1 MAKGNGTAASS
12 APEPY
17 LRVEEVSK
25 SYDGTLALD
34 RVSTTVNS
42 GEFVCILGPSGCGKT
57 TLLRAIAG
65 LDIQSS
71 GRIVQGRQ
79 DISTLPASA
88 RDFGIVFQSYALF
101 PNLTVVRNVGYGLA
115 NRGVGRAEL
124 AARVAELLAL
134 VGITDHADKY
144 PAQLSG
150 GQQQRVAL
158 ARALA
163 MSPGLLLLDEPLSA
177 LDARVRVRL
186 RQEIRALQRRLK
198 VTTIMVT
205 HDQEEAL
212 SIADRIV
219 LMNKG
224 VIEQTGT
231 PHEIYTRPATSFVA
245 QFIGE
250 MNFLPVT
257 IGGPGSVRL
266 GKLDLRCNIDGL
278 APNAP
283 AILCIRPEDIVVRS
297 VDPAAANAISVHITD
312 MEFRGSFFRA
322 RLNGNGLD
330 IPDLAADFS
339 ANAVRDLDLAPGQAV
354 AVALPEG
361 RIRVFASERA

>member
-1 MAKGNGTAASS
+1 
-12 APEPY
+12 
-17 LRVEEVSK
+17 
-25 SYDGTLALD
+25 
-34 RVSTTVNS
+34 
-42 GEFVCILGPSGCGKT
+42 
-57 TLLRAIAG
+57 
-65 LDIQSS
+65 
-71 GRIVQGRQ
+71 
-79 DISTLPASA
+79 
-88 RDFGIVFQSYALF
+88 
-101 PNLTVVRNVGYGLA
+101 
-115 NRGVGRAEL
+115 
-124 AARVAELLAL
+124 
-134 VGITDHADKY
+134 VGIADHGNKY

-186 RQEIRALQRRLK
+186 RQEIKALQRRLK

-224 VIEQTGT
+224 VIEQAGA
-231 PHEIYTRPATSFVA
+231 PHEIYARPATAFVA

-257 IGGPGSVRL
+257 VGGAGTVRL
-266 GKLDLRCNIDGL
+266 GPLDLRCEIDGL
-278 APNAP
+278 APDAP
-283 AILCIRPEDIVVRS
+283 ALLCIRPEDIAVRS
-297 VDPAAANAISVHITD
+297 IGHATANAVTVHIAD

-322 RLNGNGLD
+322 RLHGNGQG

-339 ANAVRDLDLAPGQAV
+339 ANAVRDLELAPGRTV
-354 AVALPEG
+354 AVALPQAH
-361 RIRVFASERA
+361 IRVFARDRA